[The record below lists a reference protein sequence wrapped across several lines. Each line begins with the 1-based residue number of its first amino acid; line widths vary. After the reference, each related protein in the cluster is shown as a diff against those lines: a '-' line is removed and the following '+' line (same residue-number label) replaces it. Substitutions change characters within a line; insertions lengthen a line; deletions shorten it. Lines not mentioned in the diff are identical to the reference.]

1 MAIKISIKNQLP
13 LDVMESEIK
22 NLDMKRSLSGQI
34 MVFNHIDM
42 DIVLDESTGKVTAYS
57 KKDFGEL
64 VYKSQNRLF
73 DYLFQKGVILP
84 ESVKGSNV
92 FGSIEAAYPKEA
104 KVENLTEIVL
114 YNIAGFMK
122 EEQSYIKSF
131 EYVDEVEDERLLH
144 PDKEDSTELGEVPQK
159 EKKGT
164 LSPGY
169 PGYYYGLAGMYRY
182 E

>member
-13 LDVMESEIK
+13 LEVMEGEIK
-22 NLDMKRSLSGQI
+22 SLEMKRSLSGQI

-42 DIVLDESTGKVTAYS
+42 DIVLDEKKGKITAYS

-64 VYKSQNRLF
+64 VYKSQDRLF
-73 DYLFQKGVILP
+73 DYLFKKGVILP

-92 FGSIEAAYPKEA
+92 FGSIEATYPTEV
-104 KVENLTEIVL
+104 KVDHLTEIVL

-122 EEQSYIKSF
+122 EEQKYIASF
-131 EYVDEVEDERLLH
+131 EYVEEKEEDRVLH
-144 PDKEDSTELGEVPQK
+144 PDDKDSTELGDVPQE

>member
-1 MAIKISIKNQLP
+1 MTVKIKIKNQLP
-13 LDVMESEIK
+13 LDVMEGEIK
-22 NLDMKRSLSGQI
+22 NLNLKRSLSGQI

-42 DIVLDESTGKVTAYS
+42 DIVLDEKTGKVTAYS

-73 DYLFQKGVILP
+73 DFLFRKGVVLP
-84 ESVKGSNV
+84 ESVKGANV
-92 FGSIEAAYPKEA
+92 FGAIEATYPVDQ

-122 EEQSYIKSF
+122 EEESYIQSF
-131 EYVDEVEDERLLH
+131 EYVDDEEDKRLLH
-144 PDKEDSTELGEVPQK
+144 PDKEDSTELGDVSQE
-159 EKKGT
+159 ENKGT
-164 LSPGY
+164 LNPGM

-182 E
+182 

>member
-13 LDVMESEIK
+13 LDVMEGEIK
-22 NLDMKRSLSGQI
+22 KLDMKRSLSGQI

-42 DIVLDESTGKVTAYS
+42 DIVLDEKTGKVTAYS

-73 DYLFQKGVILP
+73 DYLFKKGVILP

-92 FGSIEAAYPKEA
+92 FGSIEATYPKEA
-104 KVENLTEIVL
+104 EVDHLTEVVL

-122 EEQSYIKSF
+122 EEQSYMKSF
-131 EYVDEVEDERLLH
+131 EYVEETEEDRVLH
-144 PDKEDSTELGEVPQK
+144 PDKEDSTELGEVPQE

>member
-13 LDVMESEIK
+13 LDVMEGKIK
-22 NLDMKRSLSGQI
+22 NLNMKRALSGQI

-42 DIVLDESTGKVTAYS
+42 NIVLDESTGKVTAYS

-64 VYKSQNRLF
+64 VYKSQNRFF
-73 DYLFQKGVILP
+73 DYLFKKGVILP

-92 FGSIEAAYPKEA
+92 FGSIEATYPKEA

-114 YNIAGFMK
+114 YNIAEFM
-122 EEQSYIKSF
+122 EEEKVYMHSF
-131 EYVDEVEDERLLH
+131 EYVEDVEEDRALH
-144 PDKEDSTELGEVPQK
+144 PDEKDSTELGEVPQ
-159 EKKGT
+159 EDKKGT

>member
-1 MAIKISIKNQLP
+1 MSIKISIKNQLS
-13 LDVMESEIK
+13 LDVMEEEIK
-22 NLDMKRSLSGQI
+22 KLDMKRSLAGQI

-42 DIVLDESTGKVTAYS
+42 DIVLDEKSGKVTAYS

-73 DYLFQKGVILP
+73 DYLFKKGVILP

-92 FGSIEAAYPKEA
+92 FGSIEATYPKEA
-104 KVENLTEIVL
+104 KIDNLTEIVL

-122 EEQSYIKSF
+122 DEESYISSF
-131 EYVDEVEDERLLH
+131 EFVDEEEDKRLLH
-144 PDKEDSTELGEVPQK
+144 PDKEDSTELGEVPQE

>member
-13 LDVMESEIK
+13 LDVMEGQIRK
-22 NLDMKRSLSGQI
+22 LDIKRSLSGNI

-42 DIVLDESTGKVTAYS
+42 DIVLDEKTGKVTAYS

-73 DYLFQKGVILP
+73 DYLFRKGVILP

-92 FGSIEAAYPKEA
+92 FGSIEGSYPKES
-104 KVENLTEIVL
+104 KVEHLTEIVL
-114 YNIAGFMK
+114 YNIAGFIE
-122 EEQSYIKSF
+122 EEQSYMKSF
-131 EYVDEVEDERLLH
+131 EYTDEVEDERLLH
-144 PDKEDSTELGEVPQK
+144 PDKEDSTELGEVPQE

>member
-13 LDVMESEIK
+13 LDVMEEEIK
-22 NLDMKRSLSGQI
+22 KLNMKRSLAGQI

-73 DYLFQKGVILP
+73 DYLFKKGVILP

-92 FGSIEAAYPKEA
+92 FGSIEATYPKEA
-104 KVENLTEIVL
+104 KVDNLTEIVL

-122 EEQSYIKSF
+122 EEESYISSF
-131 EYVDEVEDERLLH
+131 EFVEETEEDRVLH
-144 PDKEDSTELGEVPQK
+144 PDKEDSTELGEVPQE

>member
-1 MAIKISIKNQLP
+1 MTVKITLKNQLP
-13 LDVMESEIK
+13 LDVMQNEIK
-22 NLDMKRSLSGQI
+22 ILEMKRSLAGHI

-42 DIVLDESTGKVTAYS
+42 DIVLDAQEGKITAYT

-73 DYLFQKGVILP
+73 EYLFKKGVIYP
-84 ESVKGSNV
+84 DSVKGANV
-92 FGSIEAAYPKEA
+92 FGAMECSYPVDQKID
-104 KVENLTEIVL
+104 NLVEIVL
-114 YNIAGFMK
+114 YNIAGFMN
-122 EEQSYIKSF
+122 EERPYMQSF
-131 EYVDEVEDERLLH
+131 EWVEEVEEERVAD
-144 PDKEDSTELGEVPQK
+144 PPNSETTPLGKVPQ
-159 EKKGT
+159 EPKKGT

>member
-13 LDVMESEIK
+13 LEQMKSEIK
-22 NLDMKRSLSGQI
+22 KLDMKRSLSGQI

-42 DIVLDESTGKVTAYS
+42 NIVLDEKSGKLTAYS

-64 VYKSQNRLF
+64 VYKSQNRFFDFLF
-73 DYLFQKGVILP
+73 KKGVVIP
-84 ESVKGSNV
+84 ESVRGANV
-92 FGSIEAAYPKEA
+92 FGAIEGVYPIDQKID
-104 KVENLTEIVL
+104 NLTEIVL
-114 YNIAGFMK
+114 YNIANFM
-122 EEQSYIKSF
+122 EEEKTYISSF
-131 EYVDEVEDERLLH
+131 EYTEDAEDERVLH
-144 PDKEDSTELGEVPQK
+144 PDKEDSTELGEVPQE

>member
-1 MAIKISIKNQLP
+1 MTVKISIKNQLP
-13 LDVMESEIK
+13 LEVMESKIK
-22 NLDMKRSLSGQI
+22 DLDIKRSLSGQI

-42 DIVLDESTGKVTAYS
+42 DIVLDETTGKLTAYS

-64 VYKSQNRLF
+64 VYKSQNRFF
-73 DYLFQKGVILP
+73 DYLFKKGVILP
-84 ESVKGSNV
+84 ESIRGANV
-92 FGSIEAAYPKEA
+92 FGALEGVYPKESQV
-104 KVENLTEIVL
+104 KHLTEIVL
-114 YNIAGFMK
+114 YNIAEFIDS
-122 EEQSYIKSF
+122 EQGYIKSF
-131 EYVDEVEDERLLH
+131 EYTDEIEDQRLLH
-144 PDKEDSTELGEVPQK
+144 PDKEDSTELGEVPQE

>member
-1 MAIKISIKNQLP
+1 MTLKVTIKNQLP

-34 MVFNHIDM
+34 MVFDHIDM
-42 DIVLDESTGKVTAYS
+42 DIVLDEKQGKITAYT

-73 DYLFQKGVILP
+73 NFLFKKGVVLP

-92 FGSIEAAYPKEA
+92 FGALEGAYPSNE
-104 KVENLTEIVL
+104 KVDNLTEIVL
-114 YNIAGFMK
+114 YNIANFMK

-131 EYVDEVEDERLLH
+131 EYIEDTEEDRVIN
-144 PDKEDSTELGEVPQK
+144 PDKEDTTELGEIPQE

-164 LSPGY
+164 LNPGF

-182 E
+182 

>member
-1 MAIKISIKNQLP
+1 MSIKIKIKNQLP
-13 LDVMESEIK
+13 LEVMESEIK

-42 DIVLDESTGKVTAYS
+42 DIVLDEKNGKLTAYS

-73 DYLFQKGVILP
+73 DYLFKKGVIFP

-92 FGSIEAAYPKEA
+92 FGAIEGAYPKEEA
-104 KVENLTEIVL
+104 IDNLTEIVL
-114 YNIAGFMK
+114 YNIATFMNS
-122 EEQSYIKSF
+122 EQDYIKSF
-131 EYVDEVEDERLLH
+131 EYAEEAEDERLLH
-144 PDKEDSTELGEVPQK
+144 PDEKDSTELGEVPQE

>member
-1 MAIKISIKNQLP
+1 MTLKVTIKNQLP

-34 MVFNHIDM
+34 MVFDHIDM
-42 DIVLDESTGKVTAYS
+42 DIVLDEKQGKITAYT

-73 DYLFQKGVILP
+73 DFLFRKGVVSP

-92 FGSIEAAYPKEA
+92 FGALEGTYPSSE
-104 KVENLTEIVL
+104 KVDNLTEIVL
-114 YNIAGFMK
+114 YNIANFMK
-122 EEQSYIKSF
+122 EEKSYIKSF
-131 EYVDEVEDERLLH
+131 EYVEEVEEDRLINPDE
-144 PDKEDSTELGEVPQK
+144 EDTTELGEVPQE
-159 EKKGT
+159 EKKGS
-164 LSPGY
+164 LNPGM

-182 E
+182 

>member
-1 MAIKISIKNQLP
+1 MTLKVTIKNQLP

-42 DIVLDESTGKVTAYS
+42 DIVLDEKQGKITAYT

-73 DYLFQKGVILP
+73 NFLFKKGVVFP

-92 FGSIEAAYPKEA
+92 FGALEGSYPTEDN
-104 KVENLTEIVL
+104 VSNLTEIVL
-114 YNIAGFMK
+114 FNIANFMQ
-122 EEQSYIKSF
+122 EEQNYIKSF
-131 EYVDEVEDERLLH
+131 EYVEDTEEDRLLS
-144 PDKEDSTELGEVPQK
+144 PDEEDRPELGEVPQE

-164 LSPGY
+164 LNPGM

-182 E
+182 

>member
-1 MAIKISIKNQLP
+1 MSIKITIKNQLP
-13 LDVMESEIK
+13 LDVMEGEIK

-42 DIVLDESTGKVTAYS
+42 DIVLDEETGKVIAYS

-73 DYLFQKGVILP
+73 DFLFKKGVVIP

-92 FGSIEAAYPKEA
+92 FGAIEGAYPIDQQID
-104 KVENLTEIVL
+104 NLTELVL
-114 YNIAGFMK
+114 YNIANFMK
-122 EEQSYIKSF
+122 EEQNYIESF
-131 EYVDEVEDERLLH
+131 EYVDEEEDKRLLD

>member
-22 NLDMKRSLSGQI
+22 KLNIKKSLAGQI

-42 DIVLDESTGKVTAYS
+42 DIVLDEKTGKVTAYS

-73 DYLFQKGVILP
+73 EYLFQRGVILP
-84 ESVKGSNV
+84 ESIRGSNV
-92 FGSIEAAYPKEA
+92 FGAIEGTYPKEA

-114 YNIAGFMK
+114 YNIAGFME
-122 EEQSYIKSF
+122 EEQIYMESF
-131 EYVDEVEDERLLH
+131 EHVEETEEDRVLY
-144 PDKEDSTELGEVPQK
+144 PDKEDSTELGEVPQE

>member
-1 MAIKISIKNQLP
+1 MNVKISIKNQLP

-22 NLDMKRSLSGQI
+22 NLEMKRSLSGQI

-42 DIVLDESTGKVTAYS
+42 DIVLDEKQGKITAYT

-73 DYLFQKGVILP
+73 DFLFRKGVVFP
-84 ESVKGSNV
+84 ESVRGSNV
-92 FGSIEAAYPKEA
+92 FGALEGAYPTDGSA
-104 KVENLTEIVL
+104 DNLTEIVL
-114 YNIAGFMK
+114 FNIANFMQ
-122 EEQSYIKSF
+122 EEQGYIKSF
-131 EYVDEVEDERLLH
+131 EYVDDIEDQRLLD
-144 PDKEDSTELGEVPQK
+144 PDKKDSTELGEVPQE

-164 LSPGY
+164 LGSTM

-182 E
+182 

>member
-1 MAIKISIKNQLP
+1 MTVKITLKNQLP
-13 LDVMESEIK
+13 LDVMEGEIK
-22 NLDMKRSLSGQI
+22 KLEIKRSLSGQI
-34 MVFNHIDM
+34 MVLNHIDM
-42 DIVLDESTGKVTAYS
+42 DIVLDEQSGKVTAYS

-73 DYLFQKGVILP
+73 DYLFKRGVIFP
-84 ESVKGSNV
+84 ESVRGSNV
-92 FGSIEAAYPKEA
+92 FGAIEGAYPKETA
-104 KVENLTEIVL
+104 IDNLTEIVL
-114 YNIAGFMK
+114 FNIANFMQ
-122 EEQSYIKSF
+122 EEQGYIKSF
-131 EYVDEVEDERLLH
+131 EHTEESEDERLLH
-144 PDKEDSTELGEVPQK
+144 PDEKDSTELGEVPQE

>member
-1 MAIKISIKNQLP
+1 MSVKISIKNQLP
-13 LDVMESEIK
+13 LEVMEGLIRK
-22 NLDMKRSLSGQI
+22 LDMKRSLSGHI

-42 DIVLDESTGKVTAYS
+42 NIVLDEKTGKVTAYS

-73 DYLFQKGVILP
+73 DYLFKKGVIMP

-92 FGSIEAAYPKEA
+92 FGAIEGAYPKQSE
-104 KVENLTEIVL
+104 VENLTEIVL
-114 YNIAGFMK
+114 YNIAGFIDS
-122 EEQSYIKSF
+122 EQKYMKSF
-131 EYVDEVEDERLLH
+131 EYVEDVEDERLLH
-144 PDKEDSTELGEVPQK
+144 PDKEDSTELGEVPQE

>member
-13 LDVMESEIK
+13 LDVMEGEIK

-42 DIVLDESTGKVTAYS
+42 DIVLDEKTGKVTAYS

-73 DYLFQKGVILP
+73 DYLFKKGVILP

-92 FGSIEAAYPKEA
+92 FGSIEATYPKET
-104 KVENLTEIVL
+104 KVDNLTEIVL

-122 EEQSYIKSF
+122 EEQTYMKSF
-131 EYVDEVEDERLLH
+131 EYVEETEEDRVLH
-144 PDKEDSTELGEVPQK
+144 PDKEDSTELGEVPQE

>member
-1 MAIKISIKNQLP
+1 MTVKITIKNQLP
-13 LDVMESEIK
+13 LDVMENEIR
-22 NLDMKRSLSGQI
+22 NLDMRRSLSGQI

-42 DIVLDESTGKVTAYS
+42 DIVLDEQAGKITAYS

-73 DYLFQKGVILP
+73 DFLFKKGVVLP

-104 KVENLTEIVL
+104 KVDNLTEIVL
-114 YNIAGFMK
+114 YNIAGFM
-122 EEQSYIKSF
+122 ESEQVYMESF
-131 EYVDEVEDERLLH
+131 EYIDDMEDERLLH
-144 PDKEDSTELGEVPQK
+144 PDKEDSTNLGEVPQK

>member
-1 MAIKISIKNQLP
+1 MSIKISIKNQLP

-42 DIVLDESTGKVTAYS
+42 DIVLDEKSGKVTAYS

-64 VYKSQNRLF
+64 VYKSQNRFF
-73 DYLFQKGVILP
+73 DYLFKKGVILP
-84 ESVKGSNV
+84 ESIKGTNV
-92 FGSIEAAYPKEA
+92 FGSLEAAYPSEV
-104 KVENLTEIVL
+104 KVDNLTEIVL
-114 YNIAGFMK
+114 YNIANFM
-122 EEQSYIKSF
+122 ETEQDYIKSF
-131 EYVDEVEDERLLH
+131 EYVEGAEEDRVLN
-144 PDKEDSTELGEVPQK
+144 PDKKDSTELGEVPQ
-159 EKKGT
+159 EDKKGT
-164 LSPGY
+164 LGPGY

>member
-1 MAIKISIKNQLP
+1 MTVKISIKNQLP
-13 LDVMESEIK
+13 LEVMEREIK

-42 DIVLDESTGKVTAYS
+42 DIVLDEKQGKITAYT

-73 DYLFQKGVILP
+73 NFLFKKGVVFP
-84 ESVKGSNV
+84 ESVKGANV
-92 FGSIEAAYPKEA
+92 FGAIEGAYPSDKEI
-104 KVENLTEIVL
+104 KYLTEIVL
-114 YNIAGFMK
+114 YNIAEFME
-122 EEQSYIKSF
+122 EEQIYIKSF
-131 EYVDEVEDERLLH
+131 DYVDDIEDERLLH

-164 LSPGY
+164 LNPGM

-182 E
+182 

>member
-42 DIVLDESTGKVTAYS
+42 DIVLDEKQGKITAYT

-73 DYLFQKGVILP
+73 DFLFRKGVVFP

-92 FGSIEAAYPKEA
+92 FGALEGAYPKDDEND
-104 KVENLTEIVL
+104 NLTEIVL
-114 YNIAGFMK
+114 FNIANFMQ
-122 EEQSYIKSF
+122 EERGYINSF
-131 EYVDEVEDERLLH
+131 EYVEDTEDERLLH
-144 PDKEDSTELGEVPQK
+144 PDKWIFYILFSPLG
-159 EKKGT
+159 
-164 LSPGY
+164 
-169 PGYYYGLAGMYRY
+169 A
-182 E
+182 

>member
-1 MAIKISIKNQLP
+1 
-13 LDVMESEIK
+13 
-22 NLDMKRSLSGQI
+22 MKRSLSGQI

-42 DIVLDESTGKVTAYS
+42 DIVLDEQNGKVTAYS

-64 VYKSQNRLF
+64 VYKSQNRFF
-73 DYLFQKGVILP
+73 DYLFKKGVILP
-84 ESVKGSNV
+84 ESIKGSNV
-92 FGSIEAAYPKEA
+92 FGSIEAEYPKEA
-104 KVENLTEIVL
+104 QVEHLTEVVL
-114 YNIAGFMK
+114 YNIAGFMNS
-122 EEQSYIKSF
+122 EQDYIKSF
-131 EYVDEVEDERLLH
+131 EYTDEEEDRRLLH
-144 PDKEDSTELGEVPQK
+144 PDKEDSTELGEVPQE

>member
-1 MAIKISIKNQLP
+1 MTVKITLKNQLP
-13 LDVMESEIK
+13 LEAMEGQIK

-42 DIVLDESTGKVTAYS
+42 DIVLDEKQGKITTYT
-57 KKDFGEL
+57 KKDFGDL
-64 VYKSQNRLF
+64 VYKSQNRFF
-73 DYLFQKGVILP
+73 DYLFKKGVILP

-92 FGSIEAAYPKEA
+92 FGSIEGTYPKEA
-104 KVENLTEIVL
+104 KVDNLTEIVL
-114 YNIAGFMK
+114 YNIAGFM
-122 EEQSYIKSF
+122 ESEQHYIQSF
-131 EYVDEVEDERLLH
+131 KYVDEEEDKRLLH
-144 PDKEDSTELGEVPQK
+144 PDKEDSTELGEVPQE

>member
-1 MAIKISIKNQLP
+1 
-13 LDVMESEIK
+13 MEGKIK
-22 NLDMKRSLSGQI
+22 NLNMKRALSGQI

-42 DIVLDESTGKVTAYS
+42 NIVLDESTGKVTAYS

-64 VYKSQNRLF
+64 VYKSQNRFF
-73 DYLFQKGVILP
+73 DYLFKKGVILP

-92 FGSIEAAYPKEA
+92 FGSIEATYPKEA

-114 YNIAGFMK
+114 YNIAEFM
-122 EEQSYIKSF
+122 EEEKVYMHSF
-131 EYVDEVEDERLLH
+131 EYVEDVEEDRVLH
-144 PDKEDSTELGEVPQK
+144 PDEKDSTELGEVPQ
-159 EKKGT
+159 EDKKGT

>member
-1 MAIKISIKNQLP
+1 MSIKISIKNQLP
-13 LDVMESEIK
+13 LEVMESDIK
-22 NLDMKRSLSGQI
+22 NLDLKRSLSGQI

-42 DIVLDESTGKVTAYS
+42 DIVLDEKTGKVTAYS

-73 DYLFQKGVILP
+73 DYLFKKGVILP
-84 ESVKGSNV
+84 ETVRGSNV
-92 FGSIEAAYPKEA
+92 FGAIEAVYPTGEKI
-104 KVENLTEIVL
+104 ENLTEIVL
-114 YNIAGFMK
+114 YNIASFIK
-122 EEQSYIKSF
+122 EEQEYIKSF
-131 EYVDEVEDERLLH
+131 EYTEDAEEERLLH
-144 PDKEDSTELGEVPQK
+144 PDKEDSTELGEVPQE

-164 LSPGY
+164 LGPGY

>member
-1 MAIKISIKNQLP
+1 MSIKISIKNQLP

-42 DIVLDESTGKVTAYS
+42 DIVLDEKQGKITAYT

-73 DYLFQKGVILP
+73 DFLFRKGVVFP

-92 FGSIEAAYPKEA
+92 FGALEGAYPTDDKND
-104 KVENLTEIVL
+104 NLTEIVL
-114 YNIAGFMK
+114 FNIANFMQ
-122 EEQSYIKSF
+122 EEQGYIKSF
-131 EYVDEVEDERLLH
+131 EYVDDAEDERLLH
-144 PDKEDSTELGEVPQK
+144 PDKEDSTELGEVPQE

-182 E
+182 

>member
-1 MAIKISIKNQLP
+1 MSIKISIKNQLP
-13 LDVMESEIK
+13 LDVMEGEIK
-22 NLDMKRSLSGQI
+22 KLDMKRSLSGQI

-42 DIVLDESTGKVTAYS
+42 DIVLDEKTGKVIAYS

-73 DYLFQKGVILP
+73 EYLFKKGVVLP

-92 FGSIEAAYPKEA
+92 FGAIEAAYPKEA
-104 KVENLTEIVL
+104 KVDHLTEIVL
-114 YNIAGFMK
+114 YNIAGFLK
-122 EEQSYIKSF
+122 SESEYISSF
-131 EYVDEVEDERLLH
+131 EYTDEVEDERLLH

-159 EKKGT
+159 QKKGT

-169 PGYYYGLAGMYRY
+169 PGYYYGLAGQYRY
-182 E
+182 

>member
-1 MAIKISIKNQLP
+1 MTIKISIKNQLP
-13 LDVMESEIK
+13 LDVMEGKIK
-22 NLDMKRSLSGQI
+22 NLNMKRSLAGQI

-42 DIVLDESTGKVTAYS
+42 DIVLDEKSGKVTAYS

-73 DYLFQKGVILP
+73 SYLFNKGVILP

-92 FGSIEAAYPKEA
+92 FGSIEAIYPKEA
-104 KVENLTEIVL
+104 KVEHLTEIVL
-114 YNIAGFMK
+114 YNIAGFL
-122 EEQSYIKSF
+122 EEERDYMKSF
-131 EYVDEVEDERLLH
+131 EHVEEAEDERVLH
-144 PDKEDSTELGEVPQK
+144 PDMEDSTELGEVPQK
-159 EKKGT
+159 KKKGT
-164 LSPGY
+164 LGPGY

>member
-1 MAIKISIKNQLP
+1 MSIKISIKNQLP

-22 NLDMKRSLSGQI
+22 NLDIKRSLSGQI

-42 DIVLDESTGKVTAYS
+42 DIVLDEKQGKITAYT

-73 DYLFQKGVILP
+73 DFLFRKGVVFP

-92 FGSIEAAYPKEA
+92 FGALEGAYPTDGSA
-104 KVENLTEIVL
+104 DNLTEIVL
-114 YNIAGFMK
+114 FNIANFMQ
-122 EEQSYIKSF
+122 EEQGYIKSF
-131 EYVDEVEDERLLH
+131 EHVDDMEDERLLH
-144 PDKEDSTELGEVPQK
+144 PDKEDSTELGEVPQE

-164 LSPGY
+164 LSPGN

-182 E
+182 

>member
-1 MAIKISIKNQLP
+1 MSIKISIKNQLP

-22 NLDMKRSLSGQI
+22 NLDIKRSLSGQI

-42 DIVLDESTGKVTAYS
+42 DIVLDEKQGKITAYT

-73 DYLFQKGVILP
+73 DFLFRKGVVFP

-92 FGSIEAAYPKEA
+92 FGALEGAYPTDGSA
-104 KVENLTEIVL
+104 DNLTEIVL
-114 YNIAGFMK
+114 FNIANFMQ
-122 EEQSYIKSF
+122 EEQGYIKSF
-131 EYVDEVEDERLLH
+131 EYVDDIEDQRLLD
-144 PDKEDSTELGEVPQK
+144 PDKEDSTELGEVPQE

-182 E
+182 

>member
-1 MAIKISIKNQLP
+1 MSIKISIKNQLP

-22 NLDMKRSLSGQI
+22 NLDIKRSLSGQI

-42 DIVLDESTGKVTAYS
+42 DIVLDEKQGKITAYT

-73 DYLFQKGVILP
+73 DFLFRKGVVLP

-92 FGSIEAAYPKEA
+92 FGALEGAYPTDGSA
-104 KVENLTEIVL
+104 DNLTEIVL
-114 YNIAGFMK
+114 FNIANFMQ
-122 EEQSYIKSF
+122 EEQGYIKSF
-131 EYVDEVEDERLLH
+131 EYVDDVEDERLLH
-144 PDKEDSTELGEVPQK
+144 PDKEDSTELGEVPQE

-182 E
+182 

>member
-1 MAIKISIKNQLP
+1 MTVKITLKNQLP

-22 NLDMKRSLSGQI
+22 KLEMKRSLSGQI

-42 DIVLDESTGKVTAYS
+42 DIVLDEQNGKVTAYS

-64 VYKSQNRLF
+64 VYMSQNRLF
-73 DYLFQKGVILP
+73 DFLFKKGVILP
-84 ESVKGSNV
+84 ESIRGSNV
-92 FGSIEAAYPKEA
+92 FGAIEGTYPKEA
-104 KVENLTEIVL
+104 AIDNLTEIVL
-114 YNIAGFMK
+114 YNIATFMNSEK
-122 EEQSYIKSF
+122 DYIKSF
-131 EYVDEVEDERLLH
+131 ENVEDIEDQRVLH
-144 PDKEDSTELGEVPQK
+144 PDKEDSTELGEVPQ
-159 EKKGT
+159 EDKKGT